1 VNLDAL
7 EVLEDENKDHNQDDY
22 ADDERRPGSTEAG
35 LLLAWVRLFCF
46 FVLNRR
52 IFQLSKF

>member
-1 VNLDAL
+1 MNLDAL

-22 ADDERRPGSTEAG
+22 AHDERRPSSTEAG
-35 LLLAWVRLFCF
+35 LSLARVRLFCF
-46 FVLNRR
+46 YVLIRR